1 MVLADESVEF
11 HCEAQGD
18 PVPTVRWRKED
29 ADLPKGRYG
38 WMTQHCYTA
47 FILHSYIIDIYYD
60 LNLMHMQGHIWSWN
74 QMLGILQC
82 ACHRVKILCL
92 MSISLYLFLSLPVC
106 VSVYRYEILEDH
118 TLSVRGVAPSDE
130 GSYTC
135 VVENMVG
142 KAEASATLTV
152 HGQYNLPRP

>member
-1 MVLADESVEF
+1 MESD
-11 HCEAQGD
+11 AWD
-18 PVPTVRWRKED
+18 ITVCMPSCK
-29 ADLPKGRYG
+29 ALLS
-38 WMTQHCYTA
+38 H
-47 FILHSYIIDIYYD
+47 
-60 LNLMHMQGHIWSWN
+60 
-74 QMLGILQC
+74 
-82 ACHRVKILCL
+82 V
-92 MSISLYLFLSLPVC
+92 FLSLPVC